1 LDSLSVNQYKQHR
14 LRNLDR
20 TLLTLCCIV
29 LGATIVY
36 PTLRLLIEALR
47 SWQWDLITEGAGR
60 QAIVNTLLMCIVSVI
75 TSGIV
80 GSAIAFFVT
89 RFSFPGRNAL
99 AALAYLPFA
108 LPPLVGTLSFYYL
121 IGTDGLFPGI
131 IHQLSGNDSFSI
143 SGPIAILLIHT
154 YSFSVYFYA
163 MVSAAL
169 ESMDVSQVEVARTL
183 GASRLRTFWKI
194 TIPALKPSLLG
205 ASLLAFMTSGAS
217 FSAPLF
223 FGNEFPYLSVQI
235 VNERSQ
241 FNNEGAMTLSIVLGL
256 VSLLGVILFRSKHN
270 PGASGTKGVPRPV
283 KSASGKIAT
292 GLIAWSTMAILLLPQ
307 INIIWLSF
315 INHREWYTELIPTV
329 FTIDNYTTLFKEDS
343 AFRPIRNSIWMSL
356 VAAGASLAIG
366 LPAAYL
372 IGRNRIGGRWINIL
386 VMLPWALPGTV
397 VAMNLIASFNDDWI
411 PLYNT
416 IWILPLA
423 YFIRFLPLLTRMA
436 TASVTQF
443 DGTLIEAGQTLG
455 ASRAYCFRR
464 IIIPLMAP
472 SLVIA
477 TALVFT
483 SSLGEFVATILLYTP
498 ANLPI
503 AIQINQEWRGSGI
516 GSAFAYSVLLMFL
529 VTGIFLLSR
538 RFGSKTI

>member
-1 LDSLSVNQYKQHR
+1 MNPAKQHQSR
-14 LRNLDR
+14 YLDR
-20 TLLTLCCIV
+20 ILLAFCCLI
-29 LGATIVY
+29 LGITIIY
-36 PTLRLLIEALR
+36 PSVRLIIEALPA
-47 SWQWDLITEGAGR
+47 WQWNLITQGAGR
-60 QAIVNTLLMCIVSVI
+60 EAIINTLVMCVLSVI
-75 TSGIV
+75 TSGII
-80 GSAIAFFVT
+80 GTAIAFFVT

-121 IGTDGLFPGI
+121 IGLDGLLPRT
-131 IHQLSGNDSFSI
+131 IHHFTSFDDFVF
-143 SGPIAILLIHT
+143 SGPLAILLIHT

-169 ESMDVSQVEVARTL
+169 ESMDISQVEAARTL
-183 GASRLRTFWKI
+183 GASRIRSFWKV
-194 TIPALKPSLLG
+194 TIPALKPALLG

-223 FGNEFPYLSVQI
+223 FGDDFPYLSVQI

-241 FNNEGAMTLSIVLGL
+241 FNNGGAMTLSVVLAI
-256 VSLLGVILFRSKHN
+256 VSLLGVLLFRSKHN

-283 KSASGKIAT
+283 KSTSGKLLTGIA
-292 GLIAWSTMAILLLPQ
+292 AWATMFILLMPH
-307 INIIWLSF
+307 INIVWLSF
-315 INHREWYTELIPTV
+315 VNHREWYTQLVPTV
-329 FTIDNYTTLFKEDS
+329 FTIENYTTLFTEDS

-356 VAAGASLAIG
+356 VASAASLAVG

-372 IGRNRIGGRWINIL
+372 IGRNRIGGKWVNIL

-397 VAMNLIASFNDDWI
+397 VAMNLIASFNQA
-411 PLYNT
+411 PFLLYNT
-416 IWILPLA
+416 IYILPLA

-464 IIIPLMAP
+464 IIVPLMAP
-472 SLVIA
+472 SLVAA
-477 TALVFT
+477 TALVFA

-498 ANLPI
+498 SNLPI

-516 GSAFAYSVLLMFL
+516 GSAFAYSVLLMLL
-529 VTGIFLLSR
+529 VTITFLASR